1 MKMKILYIV
10 FGLGFVFSC
19 QKPLKNVED
28 YFPQVEI
35 NAEKQTDGTVKL
47 TGIITDE
54 GEDNVIGLGFCYAE
68 ETTNFPITSNQEL
81 ISDPAQFQA
90 TLSGPFD
97 PAKTYYFKA
106 FVVNGFGRAE
116 SQVVAVTGI
125 ESVPVIAPCSQ
136 TLNTYGIGIQ
146 TGTLS
151 TFNAPI
157 NGFNKVTYPNSGSFL
172 PFLNLTFSNP
182 PLTGFYTTVT
192 NSEPSSGE
200 VYIYLSNGNT
210 TVVNPGSTVYVNRLS
225 ETEFKVEICSSTVT
239 INGSTSS
246 FKTHFVRNY

>member
-1 MKMKILYIV
+1 M
-10 FGLGFVFSC
+10 
-19 QKPLKNVED
+19 ED
-28 YFPQVEI
+28 YFPKVEI
-35 NAEKQTDGTVKL
+35 KAEKQTDGTVKL
-47 TGIITDE
+47 TGTITDE
-54 GEDNVIGLGFCYAE
+54 GEDNILGLGFCYAE
-68 ETTNFPITSNQEL
+68 TADFPITSNQKL
-81 ISDPAQFQA
+81 VSDPAQFLA
-90 TLSGPFD
+90 TMSGPFD

-106 FVVNGFGRAE
+106 FAVNGYGRAE

-125 ESVPVIAPCSQ
+125 ESIPVIAPCTQ
-136 TLNTYGIGIQ
+136 NINTYGIGIQ
-146 TGTLS
+146 NGNVT

-172 PFLNLTFSNP
+172 PILNVTFKNP

-192 NSEPSSGE
+192 NDEPNSGE

-225 ETEFKVEICSSTVT
+225 ETQFKVEICSSTVT
-239 INGSTSS
+239 INGSNSN